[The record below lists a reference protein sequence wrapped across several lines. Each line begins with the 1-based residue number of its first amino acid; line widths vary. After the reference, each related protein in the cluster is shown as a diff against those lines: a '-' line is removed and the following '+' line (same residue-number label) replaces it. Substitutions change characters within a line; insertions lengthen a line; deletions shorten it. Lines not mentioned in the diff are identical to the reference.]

1 MSACLRIGPG
11 EKAPDVVNVIIE
23 IPMNSS
29 VKYEFDK
36 EACIVKV
43 DRFLYTSMVYPFN
56 YGFIPGTLEEDGD
69 PVDVLVISREPV
81 APGSLIEAVPV
92 AVLDMEDEEGPDSK
106 IVAVPKAK
114 LDPLFASYKD
124 VEDIPE
130 ALKSK
135 IKHFFEHYKELE
147 PGKWVKVTGWRQARD
162 AKEIIRKAIER
173 YSGVN
178 SVRAGPA
185 GGV

>member
-1 MSACLRIGPG
+1 MSCLDKVGPG
-11 EKAPDVVNVIIE
+11 DKAPELVNVLIE

-36 EACIVKV
+36 DSCLVTV

-69 PVDVLVISREPV
+69 PVDVLVISREPLI
-81 APGSLIEAVPV
+81 PGSLIEVKPI

-106 IVAVPKAK
+106 IVAVPKPK
-114 LDPLFASYKD
+114 LDPYYKSWND
-124 VEDIPE
+124 VSDIPDHV
-130 ALKSK
+130 KDR

-147 PGKWVKVTGWRQARD
+147 PGKWVKVTGWRGAEEARKRI
-162 AKEIIRKAIER
+162 KEAIDR
-173 YSGVN
+173 YGK
-178 SVRAGPA
+178 G
-185 GGV
+185 